1 MAKELDELLKQPS
14 EWLRGV
20 GPMSDIVMSSR
31 IRLAR
36 NVERQLFAT
45 RATKASQHDVLK
57 MVKEG
62 LQHATSLKRP
72 LWLDIGQ
79 LDEVDRQFLVE
90 RHLVSREQIVH
101 AEHKAVAIGQGEAIS
116 IMVNEE
122 DHLRIQA
129 LQSGL
134 NLQDTWAMIDALDD
148 ELSEAIP
155 YAYSS
160 DWGYLTCCPTNTGTG
175 MRASVMVHLPALV
188 ITKQI
193 NKVLHT
199 ITKLGLTARGL
210 YGEGT
215 EASGNFFQI
224 SNQVALGRSE
234 EEIIENLE
242 RILKEVIH
250 QEQAARDALVTNN
263 QVQLEDRIWRA
274 FGILKHAQTMSST
287 EALDLLSAVRLG
299 VDLGVMSVN
308 GQPPPPS
315 ASQGWSNGLTRTIV
329 NEMFMFSQP
338 AHLQKLEGKA
348 LSAKERD
355 TKRAQMIRQRLG
367 GQT

>member
-1 MAKELDELLKQPS
+1 MAKELDELIKQPS

-20 GPMSDIVMSSR
+20 GPVSDIVMSSR

-36 NVERQLFAT
+36 NLEKLPFAT
-45 RATKASQHDVLK
+45 RATKASQAEVLK
-57 MVKEG
+57 VVKEG
-62 LQHATSLKRP
+62 ISQSRSLKRP
-72 LWLDIGQ
+72 LVFEIGE

-90 RHLVSREQIVH
+90 RHLVSRDHIVH
-101 AEHKAVAIGQGEAIS
+101 PDHKAVAIGQGEVIS
-116 IMVNEE
+116 IMINEE

-129 LQSGL
+129 MQSGM
-134 NLQDTWAMIDALDD
+134 NLRDAWSLIDTLDD
-148 ELSEAIP
+148 ELSETIP
-155 YAYSS
+155 FAYST

-175 MRASVMVHLPALV
+175 MRASVMVHLPSLV

-234 EEIIENLE
+234 EELIENIE

-250 QEQAARDALVTNN
+250 QEQAAREALMTTNRT
-263 QVQLEDRIWRA
+263 QLEDRIWRA
-274 FGILKHAQTMSST
+274 FGILRHAKTMSSN

-299 VDLGVMSVN
+299 VDLGLMSAN
-308 GQPPPPS
+308 GAS
-315 ASQGWSNGLTRTIV
+315 ASGGNGLNSTVV
-329 NEMFMFSQP
+329 NELFIFSQP
-338 AHLQKLEGKA
+338 AHLQKLEGTT
-348 LSAKERD
+348 LTAKERD
-355 TKRAQMIRQRLG
+355 TKRAQLLRHRLG
-367 GQT
+367 GQI